1 MAEQKA
7 KFNIDFM
14 NLRHIFTV
22 VSIALVL
29 ISAVSLATRGLALGL
44 DFTGGTLIEVAY
56 DKAPDLASV
65 REELGKAGFEDAVV
79 QNFGTD
85 KSVLVRLS
93 AKYDEKLVN
102 HILAVLNS
110 NTQDKVSLTRAEYVG
125 AQVGG
130 QLKES
135 GGLAILL
142 ALAVVAVYVAM
153 RFQFK
158 FGIAGVVPL
167 VHDVVVIL
175 GFFSVFQWTFDLTVL
190 AAILA
195 IIGYSL
201 NDTII
206 VADRIREN
214 FRRLRKGDAAEIVN
228 ISINQTLTRTLNTSG
243 TVMVVLIA
251 LFFFGGK
258 MIHGFATAMIIG
270 TVVGTY
276 SSIYVAANMLVG
288 MKVTREDLLVP
299 VKEGVGPED
308 EQPPDWLKR
317 M

>member
-1 MAEQKA
+1 MVEKT

-22 VSIALVL
+22 VSITLVL
-29 ISAVSLATRGLALGL
+29 ISVVSLATRGLALGL

-56 DKAPDLASV
+56 DKAPDLANV
-65 REELGKAGFEDAVV
+65 RQELAKAGFEDAVV

-93 AKYDEKLVN
+93 AKYDEKLVTRVLG
-102 HILAVLNS
+102 ILNAY
-110 NTQDKVSLTRAEYVG
+110 QDKVTLTRAEYVG
-125 AQVGG
+125 AQVGS
-130 QLKES
+130 QLKED

-270 TVVGTY
+270 TIVGTY

-299 VKEGVGPED
+299 VKEGANGEE
-308 EQPPDWLKR
+308 EQPPDWLNR